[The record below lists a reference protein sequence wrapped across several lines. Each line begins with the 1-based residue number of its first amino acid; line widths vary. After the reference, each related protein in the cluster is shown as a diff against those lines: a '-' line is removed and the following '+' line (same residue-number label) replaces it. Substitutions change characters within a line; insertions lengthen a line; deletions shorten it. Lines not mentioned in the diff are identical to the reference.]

1 MKPIMKVISK
11 LLFYFLVIGMLV
23 LNASY
28 GLRFVGRLFP
38 DDWIIQWA
46 SLLLF
51 DGGALIW
58 FIAFLWGG
66 EGEWQRGVALLATA
80 LDLLGAFAIALTEVF
95 TAGAGFLTNPEI
107 VDTLKTSAVY
117 VLVIWLIF
125 NVIFVYIFHA
135 TDPKTLEEISIR
147 SMEDRITA
155 QAMKETDTRVNMI
168 AASVSSKMSL
178 AMERNV
184 LYRLQSASGV
194 QLLAPGGEIVDV
206 EYQEVNA
213 VPKKRGFRW
222 PWEKEAIITPAPV
235 ANIGTPAVANIGT
248 NEIGRIGKLSG
259 TKDDPIFSVAR
270 GDQVLLLRYSELH
283 DDERRAVDEKFNQ
296 LPGQGTN
303 IGTNVVANIGND
315 AKPDA
320 NSGTTPKARTRRV
333 PRPGPSVAYAQDTK
347 SYVPKTNG
355 GDGSPNA

>member
-1 MKPIMKVISK
+1 MKSIMKVISK

-38 DDWIIQWA
+38 EDWIIQWA

-66 EGEWQRGVALLATA
+66 EGEWQRGTALLATA
-80 LDLLGAFAIALTEVF
+80 LDLVGAFAIALTEVF

-135 TDPKTLEEISIR
+135 SDPKTMEEIKVR
-147 SMEDRITA
+147 SMEDKITK
-155 QAMKETDTRVNMI
+155 QAMEETDRRVNLI
-168 AASVSSKMSL
+168 ASAVSAKMAL
-178 AMERNV
+178 AMEQNV
-184 LYRLQSASGV
+184 LLRLQSASGV
-194 QLLAPGGEIVDV
+194 QLLQPGGELI
-206 EYQEVNA
+206 EGEFQEIQR
-213 VPKKRGFRW
+213 VPKKRGWRW
-222 PWEKEAIITPAPV
+222 PWEKEVMITPAPV
-235 ANIGTPAVANIGT
+235 ANIGTTPIANIGT
-248 NEIGRIGKLSG
+248 APAAPSG
-259 TKDDPIFSVAR
+259 TPA
-270 GDQVLLLRYSELH
+270 
-283 DDERRAVDEKFNQ
+283 A
-296 LPGQGTN
+296 
-303 IGTNVVANIGND
+303 
-315 AKPDA
+315 AKV
-320 NSGTTPKARTRRV
+320 TKARPRRV
-333 PRPGPSVAYAQDTK
+333 PRPGPSVSFAQDSQ
-347 SYVPKTNG
+347 SYVPKTSAN

>member
-58 FIAFLWGG
+58 FICFLWGG
-66 EGEWQRGVALLATA
+66 EGEWQRGTALLATA

-117 VLVIWLIF
+117 VLVIWLIL
-125 NVIFVYIFHA
+125 NVVFVYIFHA

-194 QLLAPGGEIVDV
+194 QLLAPGGEVVDV
-206 EYQEVNA
+206 EYQEIQAVA
-213 VPKKRGFRW
+213 PVPKKKGWHW
-222 PWEKEAIITPAPV
+222 PWEKEPLITPAPV
-235 ANIGTPAVANIGT
+235 ANIGTPVAG
-248 NEIGRIGKLSG
+248 SG
-259 TKDDPIFSVAR
+259 HA
-270 GDQVLLLRYSELH
+270 
-283 DDERRAVDEKFNQ
+283 A
-296 LPGQGTN
+296 
-303 IGTNVVANIGND
+303 VANIGND
-315 AKPDA
+315 ARAAA
-320 NSGTTPKARTRRV
+320 NSGTTPKARPRRV
-333 PRPGPSVAYAQDTK
+333 PRPGPAVTFAQDTK
-347 SYVPKTNG
+347 TYVPKANG
-355 GDGSPNA
+355 KDGSPNA

>member
-184 LYRLQSASGV
+184 LYRLQSTSGV
-194 QLLAPGGEIVDV
+194 QLLAPGGDIVDV
-206 EYQEVNA
+206 EYQEIKEVKT
-213 VPKKRGFRW
+213 VPKKKGFRW
-222 PWEKEAIITPAPV
+222 PWEKEPLITPAPV
-235 ANIGTPAVANIGT
+235 ANIGTNAANNGH
-248 NEIGRIGKLSG
+248 
-259 TKDDPIFSVAR
+259 A
-270 GDQVLLLRYSELH
+270 
-283 DDERRAVDEKFNQ
+283 A
-296 LPGQGTN
+296 
-303 IGTNVVANIGND
+303 VANIGND
-315 AKPDA
+315 AKPA
-320 NSGTTPKARTRRV
+320 ENSGTMAKARPRRV